1 MYEYGLGG
9 TERKLNQGG
18 DTFTEIPMNRTLLVQ
33 KLTADDP
40 VSPEMNYDMKTVD
53 DIFNHYKPKLE
64 LSMESDDGNSVNEE
78 ISFRSLA
85 DFTPDGLTKNSPL
98 LKELKHREEGYMKV
112 VKDLK
117 SNKNLQAA
125 VQDPVKKQAFKSAI
139 LAMLKELEEPTY

>member
-18 DTFTEIPMNRTLLVQ
+18 EGFADIPMNRTLLVQ

-40 VSPEMNYDMKTVD
+40 ISPEMNYDLKTVD

-64 LSMESDDGNSVNEE
+64 LSMESDDGNSVTED
-78 ISFRSLA
+78 ISFRKLT
-85 DFTPDGLTKNSPL
+85 DFTPDGMTANSPL
-98 LKELKHREEGYMKV
+98 LQELKHKEEGYLKV

-125 VQDPVKKQAFKSAI
+125 VQDPAKKQAFKSAI